1 MTRDRVRRRDHAT
14 GFMGIA
20 LLGIVLLPVRG
31 MIIRGLLTPFVSVGL
46 LIMAVASLFT
56 RGPR

>member
-1 MTRDRVRRRDHAT
+1 
-14 GFMGIA
+14 MGIA

-46 LIMAVASLFT
+46 LVMAVASLFT

>member
-1 MTRDRVRRRDHAT
+1 
-14 GFMGIA
+14 MGIA
-20 LLGIVLLPVRG
+20 LLGIVLLPVGG

-46 LIMAVASLFT
+46 LVMAVASLFT